1 MPVMAADAR
10 RQCALALDD
19 KTALAALGE
28 SLVSRD
34 LEVEFEHERV

>member
-1 MPVMAADAR
+1 MPVMAAWAP

-19 KTALAALGE
+19 KTALAALSE
-28 SLVSRD
+28 SLISRD